1 MAKIEPYVHH
11 CVVQEGDGAGNK
23 VRWEVS
29 AYEFEY
35 GEVCPHCGLPL
46 ASSEQILSHIYQELL
61 GND

>member
-1 MAKIEPYVHH
+1 MPKIEPYVHH

-35 GEVCPHCGLPL
+35 EEVCPHCDLPL
-46 ASSEQILSHIYQELL
+46 ASPAQLLAHIYQELL
-61 GND
+61 DDE